1 MNGFARFRPAA
12 ALIAAFAIAETFAPR
27 AAVADAALDGPAAA
41 HPSRAAASVGS
52 EAGSFRHVVEP
63 PPQARTITPPNR
75 PLRSASKSGTPR
87 KATTGSY
94 WQTLLVLGGIVAVI
108 LAGAKYLRKHGPRLS
123 GGIPADAL
131 EVLGKRAIDRGQLI
145 YLVRLGS
152 RILII
157 GSSSGGLQ
165 TLAEVTDPVEIDFL
179 SGLCRQPAQSPGIT
193 QGFFALFNRQF
204 AGSPPRQDH
213 DPNSSATRSGEPP
226 HVDFGPTSSIPARE
240 EAHV

>member
-1 MNGFARFRPAA
+1 MNGFSRFRTAAAVIAVAAIAGALSSPAA
-12 ALIAAFAIAETFAPR
+12 AE
-27 AAVADAALDGPAAA
+27 DGPFAAGE
-41 HPSRAAASVGS
+41 ASS
-52 EAGSFRHVVEP
+52 P
-63 PPQARTITPPNR
+63 PRRITPPNR
-75 PLRSASKSGTPR
+75 PLRTASKSGEPR
-87 KATTGSY
+87 KPTTGSF

-108 LAGAKYLRKHGPRLS
+108 LLGAKYLRKHGPRLP
-123 GGIPADAL
+123 GGIPNDAL

-165 TLAEVTDPVEIDFL
+165 TLGEVTDPVEIDFL
-179 SGLCRQPAQSPGIT
+179 SGLCKQPAQSSKVA

-204 AGSPPRQDH
+204 ADSPPQESDAAPSGVHAAASPH
-213 DPNSSATRSGEPP
+213 DGYAAAP
-226 HVDFGPTSSIPARE
+226 SIADRE

>member
-1 MNGFARFRPAA
+1 MNGFARFRLAA
-12 ALIAAFAIAETFAPR
+12 ALIAVFAIVEAFAPR
-27 AAVADAALDGPAAA
+27 AAAEEERFVPA
-41 HPSRAAASVGS
+41 
-52 EAGSFRHVVEP
+52 EP
-63 PPQARTITPPNR
+63 PAQTRTITPPSH
-75 PLRSASKSGTPR
+75 PPRSPSKSGPPR
-87 KATTGSY
+87 KTTTGSF

-108 LAGAKYLRKHGPRLS
+108 LLGAKYLRKHGPRLP

-179 SGLCRQPAQSPGIT
+179 SGLCRQPAQSSAVS
-193 QGFFALFNRQF
+193 QGFFALFNRQQ
-204 AGSPPRQDH
+204 AVAPPLEHESEASVAHSD
-213 DPNSSATRSGEPP
+213 DSP
-226 HVDFGPTSSIPARE
+226 HVDYGQPSSIAERE